1 MTTFY
6 PYWVRQ
12 CADDGVTLNPVRLRL
27 TTPRPESLLA
37 WAAAAVGVIGVISS
51 LTPEYADRFRIV
63 HGVLPPGI
71 PTAARVGAL
80 AFGIALVWLAR
91 SLARRRYRAWQ
102 LAVTVVLLSAVAH
115 LAKGLDVEEA
125 TISLGLLVALLVY
138 RKRFDVPGDPAAIG
152 PLLGLGAFAVAVA
165 TIVVGIDLRGV
176 DLPDRASD
184 LVTALG
190 FLVGFSALFLWLRP
204 VSHAVRQTVGE
215 RRSARAVVDAYGS
228 DSLSFFSL
236 RRDKSYF
243 FSPTRR
249 SFLAYRVVAGAALIS
264 ADPVGDEEEF
274 DALLA
279 EFRRVAKSHGWRL
292 AVLGASE
299 QHLERYARLGLRRD
313 RDRRRGGAPPGC
325 VLARRPR
332 DPQGPPIR
340 LAADEGRLTAS
351 ASFPRRTRTTRCA
364 TQLDAVSEA
373 WRGNQPERGFTMSID
388 DLYVPGTVFAVAE
401 CENGRVGGFLH
412 LAPSAAAGSWSLST
426 MRRHPSAPNGV
437 TEFLIVET
445 LAWAKE
451 QGVNELSLNFCV
463 FTDFICPERAVTIR
477 RRFVRRALLAADNVF
492 QLERLYAFNKKF
504 FPEWRPRYLCLE
516 KRSDLPVVGLAYLH
530 VEQLLM
536 PPGPWAARRERKRA
550 VAV

>member
-1 MTTFY
+1 MRRRPRY
-6 PYWVRQ
+6 
-12 CADDGVTLNPVRLRL
+12 AESVRLRL

-37 WAAAAVGVIGVISS
+37 WAAAAVGIIGVISS

-80 AFGIALVWLAR
+80 AFGLALVWLAR

-102 LAVTVVLLSAVAH
+102 LAVTVIVLSAVAH

-152 PLLGLGAFAVAVA
+152 PLLGLGAFAVALAAVA
-165 TIVVGIDLRGV
+165 VSIDLRGV
-176 DLPDRASD
+176 DLPDRVSD
-184 LVTALG
+184 FLTAVG
-190 FLVGFSALFLWLRP
+190 FLVGFSALYLWLRP

-249 SFLAYRVVAGAALIS
+249 SFLAYRVVAGAALVS

-299 QHLERYARLGLRRD
+299 QHLERYARLGLPIAIAIGD
-313 RDRRRGGAPPGC
+313 EA
-325 VLARRPR
+325 VLRPDAFSLDGR
-332 DPQGPPIR
+332 AIR
-340 LAADEGRLTAS
+340 KVRQSVSRLTKAGFGVRIVP
-351 ASFPRRTRTTRCA
+351 AEDADDALRE
-364 TQLDAVSEA
+364 QLDAVSEA

-412 LAPSAAAGSWSLST
+412 LAPSAAGGSWSLST

-437 TEFLIVET
+437 TEYLIVET

-451 QGVNELSLNFCV
+451 QDVNELSLNFCV
-463 FTDFICPERAVTIR
+463 FTDFICPERAVTIS
-477 RRFVRRALLAADNVF
+477 RRFMRRALLAADNVF

-530 VEQLLM
+530 VEQLLV
-536 PPGPWAARRERKRA
+536 PPGPWAARRVRKRA
-550 VAV
+550 VPA